1 MASEKKIHNIEKP
14 IDLKKGKKKGHI
26 PELRQR
32 EERKT
37 KTAIFRASLVFHP
50 CYLIK

>member
-1 MASEKKIHNIEKP
+1 MVSEKKIHNIKKP
-14 IDLKKGKKKGHI
+14 IDLKKGKKGHI

-32 EERKT
+32 EEKKT
-37 KTAIFRASLVFHP
+37 KTAIFKASLVFHP